1 MLSAGCERGSLFW
14 IANVVEVSEDEP
26 ASIDVSGE
34 AFEVDIGPNGDVAL
48 GTATVGL
55 GGSAR
60 RAL

>member
-14 IANVVEVSEDEP
+14 LVKVVEVSEDEP
-26 ASIDVSGE
+26 AVCGE
-34 AFEVDIGPNGDVAL
+34 AFEVDIGPNGDIAL

-55 GGSAR
+55 DGSAR